1 MSNTVD
7 VNYTPELGS
16 IDSRVKSVPPT
27 AIVLALSVV
36 TSIPK
41 AVIGVL
47 EKSKNVATLL
57 SLYASAL
64 VPSVTLK
71 AD

>member
-1 MSNTVD
+1 MSI
-7 VNYTPELGS
+7 TPQNWGVLTAVLKVLL
-16 IDSRVKSVPPT
+16 ILLPPT
-27 AIVLALSVV
+27 VIVLALSVV